1 MPPFYPIFACVD
13 PPGSRK
19 LLNIDPIRIRI
30 HNTDFKV
37 YTIHCAV
44 QYTDVYVHL
53 GKQILKKEFFFC
65 PRSILHNGGPVSPL
79 LGFYIILTSCTVG
92 WVNLYHKFEIEK
104 YTVCG
109 KLILPQ
115 KMKRHFKN
123 NWHNWLAN
131 LHGFANICKPPVSNT
146 FKDMQSKILNLIE
159 SSFT

>member
-79 LGFYIILTSCTVG
+79 LGFYIILTSCTIG

-109 KLILPQ
+109 KLILPKKRKAFFKFFCTTDLRICMDLQIFASFLYPTLLMICSQ
-115 KMKRHFKN
+115 KFDRK
-123 NWHNWLAN
+123 
-131 LHGFANICKPPVSNT
+131 
-146 FKDMQSKILNLIE
+146 
-159 SSFT
+159 